1 MRRYP
6 RHHPQ
11 GERRRG
17 INVKNLIMNGYN
29 KLNLY
34 NYLIS
39 YYMHQGKNYTQAK
52 KPALKTYLEM
62 LGVRHKK
69 V

>member
-1 MRRYP
+1 
-6 RHHPQ
+6 
-11 GERRRG
+11 
-17 INVKNLIMNGYN
+17 MNGYD